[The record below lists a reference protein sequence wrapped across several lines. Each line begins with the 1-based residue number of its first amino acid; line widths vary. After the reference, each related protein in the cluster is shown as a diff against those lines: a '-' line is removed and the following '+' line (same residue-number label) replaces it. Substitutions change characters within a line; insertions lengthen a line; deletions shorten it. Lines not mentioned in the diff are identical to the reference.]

1 MMRIRIYF
9 QKNEP
14 LRYSSVLDLQKIW
27 ERACRRAQLKIEMSK
42 GFNPQAKIQIANPL
56 ATGFT
61 GRNEIIDIWL
71 VQNLPIASIRKKIS
85 SSLPEGLIINNIE
98 SVLDKKSSSVKTVNE
113 SNYSVFVFKE
123 SLSRIKNSIKSIMQ
137 AEKIIRTR
145 NSKQYDLRPLIK
157 SIKIQENTK
166 DYINLFMSLSAGPNR
181 TGRPDEVIL
190 EMGLTLAD
198 CKIDRL
204 DFS

>member
-1 MMRIRIYF
+1 MMRIRIFF

-14 LRYSSVLDLQKIW
+14 LRYSSFLDIQKIW
-27 ERACRRAQLKIEMSK
+27 ERTCRRAQLQIEMSK

-61 GRNEIIDIWL
+61 GRNEIVDIWL
-71 VQNLPIASIRKKIS
+71 TQNLPIALIKEKFT
-85 SSLPEGLIINNIE
+85 SSLPEGLIINTIE
-98 SVLDKKSSSVKTVNE
+98 SVPDEKSSDLKSVNE
-113 SNYSVFVFKE
+113 SNYSVLFFEEPFSKIE
-123 SLSRIKNSIKSIMQ
+123 NSIKSIMQ

-145 NSKQYDLRPLIK
+145 NGKQYDLRPLIK
-157 SIKIQENTK
+157 AMKIEEKTK
-166 DYINLFMSLSAGPNR
+166 DYINIIMSLSAGPNK
-181 TGRPDEVIL
+181 TGRPDEVVL
-190 EMGLTLAD
+190 EMGLSLAD